1 MTTYTITQEQLDAAV
16 ELLVT
21 ALHLVPQGESELFKD
36 TNNAI
41 HMLRNLQP
49 AKPLTNDELWT
60 VWDNYYTDVA
70 SYDRQSFDVAFLRA
84 VLAAAH
90 NIGVKP

>member
-1 MTTYTITQEQLDAAV
+1 MTTYTVTQEQLDVAV

-21 ALHLVPQGESELFKD
+21 TLHLVPQGESELFKD

-49 AKPLTNDELWT
+49 NTQEP
-60 VWDNYYTDVA
+60 VA
-70 SYDRQSFDVAFLRA
+70 HVSRIAENGRA
-84 VLAAAH
+84 DINWLQGVRVGDKLFTHPAH
-90 NIGVKP
+90 VIK